1 MPAIESTSSVRNLNL
16 LDNELAKIQGLQE
29 KELARGDKADS
40 KKLYAYACKINV
52 LFHGN
57 DAAAQRKIQFEVM
70 HDSDEN
76 NVKLVKKLDNK
87 QAQFMQK
94 LSAVVTLATPFIT
107 MGCMVTGFD
116 VSQLSTALD
125 AFGKGLSAT
134 SNVAAATDEAGK
146 KQLEYA
152 GSRFSSEIQDK
163 QSTNQS
169 SKGAESSSL
178 RQIQE
183 AMQADS
189 TAFNAMVA
197 GLR

>member
-1 MPAIESTSSVRNLNL
+1 MAAIESTSSVRNLNL

-76 NVKLVKKLDNK
+76 NGMLVKKLDNK
-87 QAQFMQK
+87 QSQFMQK
-94 LSAVVTLATPFIT
+94 LSAVATLATPFIT
-107 MGCMVTGFD
+107 VGAMLTGFD

-125 AFGKGLSAT
+125 AFGKGLSAM
-134 SNVAAATDEAGK
+134 SGVSAATDEAGK

-169 SKGAESSSL
+169 SKGAEASSL
-178 RQIQE
+178 RQIQD

-189 TAFNAMVA
+189 AAFNAMVA